1 MTGVTISRQ
10 LVTNF
15 TSTFKRSS
23 ITYAMLTFFMTISK
37 FLGKNIRKMVAIKI
51 LLHQNIWYIDLKN
64 ETVDGCVYF
73 QFLHFFIS
81 FLYLHF
87 VLIANWKVFNINLIR
102 ECSQSIFVYILC
114 IYSSIKYIFKT
125 SFTFRVLL
133 TIL

>member
-102 ECSQSIFVYILC
+102 ECSQSIFVYILY